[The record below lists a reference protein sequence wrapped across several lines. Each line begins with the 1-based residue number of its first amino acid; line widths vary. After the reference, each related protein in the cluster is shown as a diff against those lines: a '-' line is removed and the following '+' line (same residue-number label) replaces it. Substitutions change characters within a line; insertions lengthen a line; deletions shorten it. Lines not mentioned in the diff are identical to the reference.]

1 MSAPRLYDV
10 TPPARDPRELAAAI
24 GKERFAAF
32 AAAAA
37 KASERFAGR
46 RIINI
51 NSTPAGGGVA
61 EMLESLV
68 SYARGLGID
77 AQWHVI
83 EGDERFFEITKR
95 IHNHIYGLPGD
106 DGPLGEAE
114 HADYFAIH
122 KAVAGR
128 LREIVGPDDV
138 VVIQDPQPAGLVPLA
153 KELGVP
159 VLWRC
164 HIGVDQSTVHDV
176 EGWEFIRRY
185 VEPAD
190 TFLLTRTAYAP
201 AWMDRGKLRTVR
213 SSIDPMAPKNRPLSP
228 GYVKDLLVHYGLIAG
243 PQPGPLTFTR
253 KDGTEAPVSRR
264 ADVLQAGP
272 PAPADAPLV
281 VQISRW
287 DRMKDMPGV
296 ARAFADHLLDT
307 DAHLALVGPAI
318 SGYADDPEGAEQM
331 IEAMWAWRE
340 LPGPARERIHLACIP
355 MTDLEENALVINALQ
370 RHAAVITQKS
380 VSEGW
385 GLTVVEAMLKGTP
398 VVGSTVG
405 GLREQI
411 VDGESGLLVEA
422 TDLAGFADALRR
434 LLTDADFA
442 TKIGEAGQQRA
453 LDLFTADCH
462 LTRYARIIHDTLAL
476 REIADR

>member
-1 MSAPRLYDV
+1 MSAHRLYDV
-10 TPPARDPRELAAAI
+10 TPPARDPQLLEQVI
-24 GKERFAAF
+24 GAERFAAF
-32 AAAAA
+32 VA
-37 KASERFAGR
+37 AGR
-46 RIINI
+46 ETAARFDGRKIINI

-83 EGDERFFEITKR
+83 EGDDRFFEITKR

-114 HADYFAIH
+114 HADYFAVH
-122 KAVAGR
+122 QGVADR
-128 LREIVGPDDV
+128 LAEIVGPDDIV
-138 VVIQDPQPAGLVPLA
+138 VVHDPQPAGLVPLA
-153 KELGVP
+153 KQLGVP

-164 HIGVDQSTVHDV
+164 HIGVDVSTPHDV

-185 VEPAD
+185 AEPAD
-190 TFLLTRTAYAP
+190 TYLLTRVGYAP
-201 AWMDRGKLRTVR
+201 EWMDRSRLRTVR
-213 SSIDPMAPKNRPLSP
+213 SSIDPMAPKNRPLEP
-228 GYVKDLLVHYGLIAG
+228 AFVRDVLVHYGLIAG
-243 PQPGPLTFTR
+243 EQPGPLAYPR
-253 KDGTEAPVSRR
+253 KDGSTGWVTRR
-264 ADVLQAGP
+264 ADILRAGP

-331 IEAMWAWRE
+331 LEAMSAWRA
-340 LPGPARERIHLACIP
+340 LPGSARERIHLACIP

-370 RHAAVITQKS
+370 RHAAVVTQKS
-380 VSEGW
+380 ISEGF

-405 GLREQI
+405 GLLEQI
-411 VDGESGLLVEA
+411 VDAESGLLVEA
-422 TDLAGFADALRR
+422 TDLPGFADALRR
-434 LLTDADFA
+434 LLTDSDYAE
-442 TKIGEAGQQRA
+442 KIGAAGRERA
-453 LDLFTADCH
+453 LDLFTADRH
-462 LTRYARIIHDTLAL
+462 LARYGKLIAETLA
-476 REIADR
+476 RV

>member
-1 MSAPRLYDV
+1 MSRLYDV
-10 TPPARDPRELAAAI
+10 TPPARDPRLLEQSI
-24 GKERFAAF
+24 GAERYAAF
-32 AAAAA
+32 AAAGRDAA
-37 KASERFAGR
+37 ERFAGR
-46 RIINI
+46 KIVNI

-68 SYARGLGID
+68 SYARGLDID

-114 HADYFAIH
+114 HADYFAVH
-122 KAVAGR
+122 QGVQAR
-128 LREIVGPDDV
+128 LAEIVGPDDIV
-138 VVIQDPQPAGLVPLA
+138 VVHDPQPAGLVPLA
-153 KELGVP
+153 KQLGVP

-164 HIGVDQSTVHDV
+164 HIGVDVSTPHDV

-190 TFLLTRTAYAP
+190 TYLLTRVEYAP
-201 AWMDRGKLRTVR
+201 DWMERGRLRTLR
-213 SSIDPMAPKNRPLSP
+213 SSIDPMAPKNRPLEP
-228 GYVKDLLVHYGLIAG
+228 QFVRDVLAHYGLIAG
-243 PQPGPLTFTR
+243 SAPAGLTFTR
-253 KDGTEAPVSRR
+253 KDGSTSPIARR
-264 ADVLQAGP
+264 ADILQAGP

-331 IEAMWAWRE
+331 LEAMSAWRA
-340 LPGPARERIHLACIP
+340 LPGAARERIHLACIP

-380 VSEGW
+380 ISEGF

-405 GLREQI
+405 GLLEQI
-411 VDGESGLLVEA
+411 VDAESGLLVEA
-422 TDLAGFADALRR
+422 SDLAGFADALRR
-434 LLTDADFA
+434 LLTDADYA
-442 TKIGEAGQQRA
+442 AKIGDAGRERA
-453 LDLFTADCH
+453 LDLFTADRH
-462 LTRYARIIHDTLAL
+462 LARYGKLIGETLA
-476 REIADR
+476 RR